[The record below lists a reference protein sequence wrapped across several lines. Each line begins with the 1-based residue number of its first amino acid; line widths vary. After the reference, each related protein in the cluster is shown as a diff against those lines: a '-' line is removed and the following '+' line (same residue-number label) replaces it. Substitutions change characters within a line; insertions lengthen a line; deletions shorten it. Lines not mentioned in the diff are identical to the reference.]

1 VVGVTVAPWPSPGS
15 TDCLHCE
22 AHVSGDFRRVYGDA
36 DDQAHRCP
44 QCDTWVR
51 IFEGS
56 AAGLDARTPDP
67 ETSPGRHGSD
77 PAEGWSA

>member
-1 VVGVTVAPWPSPGS
+1 MTIAPWSSPSS

-22 AHVSGDFRRVYGDA
+22 GHVSGDFRRVYGDE

-44 QCDTWVR
+44 RCDTWVR

-56 AAGLDARTPDP
+56 AAGLDVRTPDP

-77 PAEGWSA
+77 AAEGWSA

>member
-1 VVGVTVAPWPSPGS
+1 MTIVRWSSSRS
-15 TDCLHCE
+15 TDCLNCE

-51 IFEGS
+51 LFEGS
-56 AAGLDARTPDP
+56 AAGLDVRTPDP
-67 ETSPGRHGSD
+67 ETSPGRHGND